1 MRARLASGLVA
12 AAAVVGLLAGCG
24 GEGGGGDLG
33 LAEPGKI
40 LVGSDIAFAPF
51 EFVQGGQNKGFDIDL
66 MNEIAD
72 RLGVEAEFVNTGFDT
87 LFTAVASGRYD
98 VGMSAITITP
108 ERERTVDFSDPYFL
122 ASQALVA
129 PTGGGIAG
137 VDDLAGED
145 LAVQAATTGADYARK
160 NFKDAKIV
168 QFPTSEAAFTAL
180 DSGQVDAVFIDQ
192 PVAEDN
198 VESIGGLQIA
208 EQVDTDEEYGIAVP
222 EDNTA
227 LLEALNEQLRAII
240 EDGTYE
246 EIYGRWFDSP
256 VPQQFREG
264 GGGDGG

>member
-1 MRARLASGLVA
+1 MRARLVTRF
-12 AAAVVGLLAGCG
+12 AAVVAAVVVLAGCG
-24 GEGGGGDLG
+24 GEEGGGELG

-51 EFVQGGQNKGFDIDL
+51 EFVEGGQNKGFDIDL

-72 RLGVEAEFVNTGFDT
+72 RLGVTAEFVNTGFDT

-108 ERERTVDFSDPYFL
+108 ERERTVNFSEPYFL

-129 PTGGGIAG
+129 PTAGGITG
-137 VDDLAGED
+137 VDDLTGQD
-145 LAVQAATTGADYARK
+145 LAVQAATTGADYAAQ
-160 NFKDAKIV
+160 NFKDATIV

-198 VESIGGLQIA
+198 VESIGGLEIA

-222 EDNTA
+222 DDNTA
-227 LLEALNEQLRAII
+227 LLEALDEQLRAII

-256 VPQQFREG
+256 VPQQFRAS